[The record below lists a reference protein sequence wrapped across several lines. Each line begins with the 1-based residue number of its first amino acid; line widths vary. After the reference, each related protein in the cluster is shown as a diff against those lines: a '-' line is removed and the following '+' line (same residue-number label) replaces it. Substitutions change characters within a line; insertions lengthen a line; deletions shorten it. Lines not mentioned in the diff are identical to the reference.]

1 MWLFLVSVLCLFY
14 SRRCL
19 AIFRSSLAPVVG
31 SLRLLMCFH
40 DFMLRLKPYLYPHCY
55 LLYSVLVDSLGFC
68 YDTSPTCIIIL
79 LVRLVIKC
87 LETEKPGTLIYLRSA
102 SPELRMA
109 CLPSVWVFPLSPR
122 GVHVPIIAGHAVGRH
137 SMQSEWGVIRGLATR
152 QRRGC
157 TPSRSSVL

>member
-1 MWLFLVSVLCLFY
+1 
-14 SRRCL
+14 
-19 AIFRSSLAPVVG
+19 
-31 SLRLLMCFH
+31 MCFH

-87 LETEKPGTLIYLRSA
+87 LETEKPGTLICFRSA

-109 CLPSVWVFPLSPR
+109 CLPSVWVFPLSPPIDSISTR
-122 GVHVPIIAGHAVGRH
+122 GSCSYHRRTRRRATFDA
-137 SMQSEWGVIRGLATR
+137 IRMGCDSRTCHPSKARLHPFALFRVMRYSNTP
-152 QRRGC
+152 RRGYSVTR
-157 TPSRSSVL
+157 TPRANTTP